1 MLMSFHVEQHATSY
15 PVSTVLRA
23 FHYAYPIFPSLLR
36 GDERLEAGDGLLLD
50 LLLHLRH
57 HLLQWS
63 EKEEGFSQ

>member
-1 MLMSFHVEQHATSY
+1 MAGPHIKRLSLYFLLKTKLGFRISV
-15 PVSTVLRA
+15 PV
-23 FHYAYPIFPSLLR
+23 PPSLLR